1 MPRRE
6 VARFEFGSVDED
18 QAGGN
23 LAGYQ
28 RSERW
33 THNEARPQEGTGLVQ
48 SAKSA
53 GAIYEDLGVEVAGIE
68 PAPERR
74 DGFVRRCDL
83 R

>member
-68 PAPERR
+68 PVGGLVDPL
-74 DGFVRRCDL
+74 V
-83 R
+83 